1 MKPLMSEQ
9 YAYIK
14 ETFPNAA
21 ILSTIG
27 NNDLIQYYEVPRNQ
41 TVKDIF
47 YGDLYSMWFGS
58 ADAPTANQNYAKFG
72 KIVLCLILIYLSWKM
87 WVKLFIKGD
96 SIGMT

>member
-1 MKPLMSEQ
+1 MSEQ

-58 ADAPTANQNYAKFG
+58 ADAPTANQNYAKLEDVSQT
-72 KIVLCLILIYLSWKM
+72 IH
-87 WVKLFIKGD
+87 KGGFYRYD
-96 SIGMT
+96 IA